1 MSNKPNV
8 FDLIRILIKY
18 KDEKPNKG
26 SKKAVDKAGRIINL

>member
-18 KDEKPNKG
+18 KDEKPNKD
-26 SKKAVDKAGRIINL
+26 SKKVIDKAGRIVNL